1 MTSLDGLE
9 RVVRGAARRADD
21 EISTLWAAALFTVA
35 ARQQKGEAIVGTF
48 ATQHAC
54 APTRPSR
61 VLEQLSPGSNR
72 TRHAALRVPFA
83 PTTQPLAWT
92 RLWCFTVAQI
102 SRRMLRRVD
111 MVEVL
116 IDTAVDA
123 LAARRAGGSTRREVE
138 ASMAARDAG
147 RAEAEHSIGD

>member
-1 MTSLDGLE
+1 
-9 RVVRGAARRADD
+9 
-21 EISTLWAAALFTVA
+21 
-35 ARQQKGEAIVGTF
+35 
-48 ATQHAC
+48 
-54 APTRPSR
+54 
-61 VLEQLSPGSNR
+61 
-72 TRHAALRVPFA
+72 
-83 PTTQPLAWT
+83 
-92 RLWCFTVAQI
+92 
-102 SRRMLRRVD
+102 MLRRVD